1 MKCWVVSLTDEL
13 LLLILSST
21 FYSILKLPFTHYLMS
36 LGMQSFT
43 QFLGSSQL
51 DFFCGYTCYIKSIV
65 SSVRRVWWQIS
76 APLLPLYILT
86 KSLIFIANSV
96 VHSPLTSKTEEK
108 SPISSFVAFHRPSQ
122 QSFIYLLNLALM
134 LIVAVRSIKKH
145 IILLPDTSV
154 YGLPQDIII
163 NDIDLNPS
171 LTSTSFRTTKILCS
185 WSTVKLAKPR
195 NYLCGG

>member
-108 SPISSFVAFHRPSQ
+108 SPISRFVAFHRPSQ

-134 LIVAVRSIKKH
+134 SIVPVRSIKKH
-145 IILLPDTSV
+145 IILLPDTSF
-154 YGLPQDIII
+154 DW
-163 NDIDLNPS
+163 
-171 LTSTSFRTTKILCS
+171 LTSGY
-185 WSTVKLAKPR
+185 
-195 NYLCGG
+195 NYQWHWFESESHFYFVPDD

>member
-1 MKCWVVSLTDEL
+1 MSC
-13 LLLILSST
+13 
-21 FYSILKLPFTHYLMS
+21 FYSYCRVHSTQYW
-36 LGMQSFT
+36 SFRLLT
-43 QFLGSSQL
+43 IWCHWGCKVLLNFWGVLNST
-51 DFFCGYTCYIKSIV
+51 FFCGYTCYMKSIV

-108 SPISSFVAFHRPSQ
+108 SPISRFVAFHRPSQ

-134 LIVAVRSIKKH
+134 SIVPVRSIKKH

-154 YGLPQDIII
+154 DW
-163 NDIDLNPS
+163 
-171 LTSTSFRTTKILCS
+171 LTSGY
-185 WSTVKLAKPR
+185 
-195 NYLCGG
+195 NYQWHWFESESHFYFVPDD